1 MIEVIGYVA
10 SGLIVVSLAL
20 HRTVP
25 LRVVSLLGAGMFVGY
40 GLLIGSWPVVVSNAV
55 IVAVTVW
62 QLYREA
68 TTSHDLALVRTEPSS
83 PFLEDFIT
91 GHLKDIQKSQPNFTG
106 ARPGD
111 LAFVYLRDGMPAG
124 ALIGSTSGDRFN
136 VHLDYVLPAFRDTRL
151 ARWLYQ
157 GSGLRHLRAAGIRE
171 VAERAATEVHR
182 GYLREVGFVPE
193 GDRLVRRLS

>member
-1 MIEVIGYVA
+1 MIVVIGYVA

-111 LAFVYLRDGMPAG
+111 LAFVYLRD
-124 ALIGSTSGDRFN
+124 
-136 VHLDYVLPAFRDTRL
+136 YVLPAFRDTRL